1 MGNEPRNQFTFY
13 KSYYDAICDLP
24 KRDQSALILAL
35 CAYAIYEE
43 EPKGLSCG
51 ASTAFKLI
59 KPTLD
64 SSRRKA
70 SGGARGGQAS
80 SKQSASKAQ
89 ASCKHSESKAQGYDK
104 QIASEKEYEVEIENE
119 IEVEVEGEEKASA
132 FSKAPDLPDGGCG
145 GESVG
150 EYCDDPDTDDE
161 NGEDGEAGSRLY
173 FLGGIGRGVV
183 KLSDDQIDSL
193 LGILGKDM
201 FDYYVD
207 RLADFITDKH
217 ARVFNHYDLILKW
230 YREDSSLRG
239 TTAGK

>member
-59 KPTLD
+59 KPTLA

-70 SGGARGGQAS
+70 SGGARGGQAN
-80 SKQSASKAQ
+80 SKQSESKAQ
-89 ASCKHSESKAQGYDK
+89 ASYKHSESKAQGCDK
-104 QIASEKEYEVEIENE
+104 QIASEKEVEIEIENE

-150 EYCDDPDTDDE
+150 EYCEDE
-161 NGEDGEAGSRLY
+161 DGEDGEVGSRLY

-201 FDYYVD
+201 FDYSVD